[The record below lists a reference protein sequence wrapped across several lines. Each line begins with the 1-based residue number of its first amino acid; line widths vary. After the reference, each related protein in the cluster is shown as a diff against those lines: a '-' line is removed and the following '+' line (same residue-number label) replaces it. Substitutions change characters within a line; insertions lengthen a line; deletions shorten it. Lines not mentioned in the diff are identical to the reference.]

1 MKERD
6 AMTLESEKIEQ
17 MNRYMVNIA
26 YFSMEVGLEQ
36 EVPTY
41 SGGLGILAGDTLK
54 SCADLQLPVVGVT
67 LLHENGYFIQKL
79 DQDGNQTEEPVN
91 WDPSNCMNLLPYTVK
106 VKISGRDVAIRAWRY
121 MIQGVTGATVP
132 VYFLDTNMEE
142 NHPEDRIITAQL
154 YGGDNEYRLIQE
166 AVLGIGGVRMLRAM
180 GYNRLTTHHMN
191 EGHASLLTLEL
202 LRMHEKDPESVW
214 FEQARWDP
222 DAVRD
227 LCVFTTH
234 TPVSAGHD
242 RFPNDM
248 VKKVLGEKKENPK
261 AGEDPYLIHG
271 IPYEVVDRLS
281 GEHDFHMTLLALN
294 LSRYANGVAKKHGQ
308 VSKEMFPEY
317 EIDSITNGV
326 HVRTWMCKGFQSLM
340 DQYLPGWEADSFL
353 LRQAVGVPPD
363 EVWAVHQSQ
372 KEKLFAYVRE
382 QKGIKLDPEVLTLG
396 FARRATAYKRAD
408 LLFRDLDR
416 LKKIAKEGGKFQLI
430 YAGKAHPKD
439 DSGRDLI
446 RRIVK
451 LSKDLSDTIP
461 IVYLENYDFALGKLM
476 TSGVDVWLNNPQRPQ
491 EASGTSGMKATLNG
505 VLNFSVLD
513 GWWIEG
519 HREGI
524 TGWSIGPRPSKAE
537 RGSGSDQGDV
547 DDLYDKLQNVIIPTF
562 YNKRECWIEMML
574 DGLSLNGSFFNT
586 NRMMLQY
593 VSSAYLRK
601 LE

>member
-1 MKERD
+1 
-6 AMTLESEKIEQ
+6 MTLESEKIEQ
-17 MNRYMVNIA
+17 MNRYVVKIA

-54 SCADLQLPVVGVT
+54 SCADLQLPVVGMT
-67 LLHENGYFIQKL
+67 LLHANGYFIQKL
-79 DQDGNQTEEPVN
+79 DNMGNQTEEPVD
-91 WDPSNCMNLLPYTVK
+91 WDPSSCMELLPYLVK
-106 VKISGRDVAIRAWRY
+106 VKICGRDVGIRAWRY
-121 MIQGVTGATVP
+121 QIQGASGSRVP
-132 VYFLDTNMEE
+132 IYFLDTNIQD
-142 NHPEDRIITAQL
+142 NDPEDRELTAQL
-154 YGGDNEYRLIQE
+154 YGGDEEYRFKQE
-166 AVLGIGGVRMLRAM
+166 VVLGIGGVRMLRAM
-180 GYNRLTTHHMN
+180 GYNRLTTFHMN

-202 LRMHEKDPESVW
+202 LRENEKDPESVW

-222 DAVRD
+222 ESVRD

-242 RFPNDM
+242 KFSNGL
-248 VKKVLGEKKENPK
+248 VKKVLGAARENPK
-261 AGEDPYLIHG
+261 AGEDPFLIHS
-271 IPYEVVDRLS
+271 IPFDVVDRLS
-281 GEHDFHMTLLALN
+281 GEHEFHMTLLALN

-308 VSKEMFPEY
+308 VSKDMFPEY

-326 HVRTWMCKGFQSLM
+326 HVRTWLSREFRALM
-340 DQYLPGWEADSFL
+340 DQYVPGWESDSFL
-353 LRQAVGVPPD
+353 LRQAVGIPSD
-363 EVWAVHQSQ
+363 EIWSAHQAC
-372 KEKLFAYVRE
+372 KRKLLDVV
-382 QKGIKLDPEVLTLG
+382 KSKTGLSLDPDVLTIG

-408 LLFRDLDR
+408 LLFRDVER
-416 LKKIAKEGGKFQLI
+416 LKKIVEKAGKFQLI

-439 DSGRDLI
+439 GSGKDLI
-446 RRIVK
+446 RRIVQ
-451 LSKDLSDTIP
+451 LSKDLSTTIP
-461 IVYLENYDFALGKLM
+461 VVYLENYDFSLGRLM
-476 TSGVDVWLNNPQRPQ
+476 TSGVDVWMNTPQRPQ

-505 VLNFSVLD
+505 VINFSVLD

-524 TGWSIGPRPSKAE
+524 TGWSIGPRPSKAA
-537 RGSGSDQGDV
+537 RGAGSDEADV
-547 DDLYDKLQNVIIPTF
+547 RDLYEKLEHVIIPT
-562 YNKRECWIEMML
+562 YYQKRNVWIDMMK